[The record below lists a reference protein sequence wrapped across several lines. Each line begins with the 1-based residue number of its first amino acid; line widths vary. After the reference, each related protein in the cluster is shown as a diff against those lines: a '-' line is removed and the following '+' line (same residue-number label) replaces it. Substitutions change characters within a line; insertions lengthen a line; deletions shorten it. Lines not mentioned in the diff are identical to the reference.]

1 MDDNKRGFISALLWG
16 LAISVAAFFFAS
28 SKASGILQRLCDSFF
43 VAGVL
48 VTGLGGLSFARN
60 QGLFDMMGF
69 GVKMVLHIHLTP
81 TQKDR
86 GDETLIE
93 YKERKSK
100 TRKSAKPMLLGG
112 LVYLVLAFIMLAAYF
127 IFS

>member
-48 VTGLGGLSFARN
+48 VTGL
-60 QGLFDMMGF
+60 
-69 GVKMVLHIHLTP
+69 
-81 TQKDR
+81 
-86 GDETLIE
+86 
-93 YKERKSK
+93 
-100 TRKSAKPMLLGG
+100 
-112 LVYLVLAFIMLAAYF
+112 AA
-127 IFS
+127 